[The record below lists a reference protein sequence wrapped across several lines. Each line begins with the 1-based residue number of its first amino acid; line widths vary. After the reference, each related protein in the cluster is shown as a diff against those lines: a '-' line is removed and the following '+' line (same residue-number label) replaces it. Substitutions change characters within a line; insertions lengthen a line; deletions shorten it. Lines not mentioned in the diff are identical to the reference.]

1 MILLKL
7 AAAPAVVWLASQAGR
22 RWGHRVA
29 GLIGGFPLI
38 AAPIVL
44 FIAIDAS
51 ADFGAELAWVTMAVA
66 PGVAAHCFVYAW
78 LARLGLPW
86 LACLAIAWAACV
98 GIAWVL
104 SGFVLRG
111 LPGFALALG
120 QGLVLAALM
129 PKPRTPATL
138 APIPGAEILVR
149 MASALALAAAI
160 MFGAQTFGTR
170 VSGVLLG
177 FPITASVLPVFTLAL
192 HGPDA
197 AIRLLS
203 GFAVGL
209 LGFTTYFFVFASLVV
224 AVGPGTA
231 LAGGAAACIA
241 AVSAVLQWQRWRS
254 AKESAHGAT

>member
-51 ADFGAELAWVTMAVA
+51 AGFGAELAWVTMTVA

-78 LARLGLPW
+78 LARLGLSWP
-86 LACLAIAWAACV
+86 LCLGIAWAACV

-104 SGFVLRG
+104 SAYVLRG
-111 LPGFALALG
+111 FAGFALALG
-120 QGLVLAALM
+120 QGLILAFLM

-138 APIPGAEILVR
+138 TPIPGSEIVVR

-209 LGFTTYFFVFASLVV
+209 LGFTTYFFVFATLV
-224 AVGPGTA
+224 ASAGPGSAFT
-231 LAGGAAACIA
+231 GGAAACIV
-241 AVSAVLQWQRWRS
+241 AVSAVLQWQRWRAS
-254 AKESAHGAT
+254 KGTARGAA

>member
-38 AAPIVL
+38 ASPIVL
-44 FIAIDAS
+44 FIALDAS
-51 ADFGAELAWVTMAVA
+51 PGFAADLAWVTMAVA
-66 PGVAAHCFVYAW
+66 PGVAVHCFIYAW
-78 LARLGLPW
+78 LARFGLRWPW
-86 LACLAIAWAACV
+86 CLLVAWAACV
-98 GIAWVL
+98 GVAWIL
-104 SGFVLRG
+104 SGWVIRG
-111 LPGFALALG
+111 PAGFALALG
-120 QGLVLAALM
+120 QGLALAACM
-129 PKPRTPATL
+129 PRPHLPASLT
-138 APIPGAEILVR
+138 PIPGFEIFVR
-149 MASALALAAAI
+149 MASALALAAAV
-160 MFGAQTFGTR
+160 MFGAHTFGTR

-209 LGFTTYFFVFASLVV
+209 LGFTVYFFIFASLIANLSPGIAFV
-224 AVGPGTA
+224 AGFV
-231 LAGGAAACIA
+231 ACVA
-241 AVSAVLQWQRWRS
+241 TVSLVLRWQHRRR
-254 AKESAHGAT
+254 EG

>member
-1 MILLKL
+1 MLLLKL

-44 FIAIDAS
+44 FIALDAS
-51 ADFGAELAWVTMAVA
+51 AGFGAELAWVTMTVA

-86 LACLAIAWAACV
+86 PLCLGIAWAACV

-104 SGFVLRG
+104 SAHVLRG
-111 LPGFALALG
+111 FPGFALALG
-120 QGLVLAALM
+120 QGLILAFLM
-129 PKPRTPATL
+129 PRPRTPATL
-138 APIPGAEILVR
+138 TPIPASEIVVR
-149 MASALALAAAI
+149 MASALALAALV
-160 MFGAQTFGTR
+160 MLGAQTFGTR

-209 LGFTTYFFVFASLVV
+209 LGFTTYFFAFASL
-224 AVGPGTA
+224 AVPFGPGLA
-231 LAGGAAACIA
+231 FAGGAAACVV
-241 AVSAVLQWQRWRS
+241 AVSAVLQWQRWR
-254 AKESAHGAT
+254 AAGEGAHGAA

>member
-44 FIAIDAS
+44 FISFDAS
-51 ADFGAELAWVTMAVA
+51 AGFGAELAWVTMAVA

-86 LACLAIAWAACV
+86 AACLVLAWMACV

-104 SGFVLRG
+104 SAYVLRG
-111 LPGFALALG
+111 FSGFALALG
-120 QGLVLAALM
+120 QGVLLAALM
-129 PKPRTPATL
+129 PKPRSPAMLT
-138 APIPGAEILVR
+138 PIPGAEIVVR

-224 AVGPGTA
+224 DAGPGIA
-231 LAGGAAACIA
+231 FAGGAAACVV
-241 AVSAVLQWQRWRS
+241 AVSAVLQWQRWRAS
-254 AKESAHGAT
+254 QGGTHGAA

>member
-1 MILLKL
+1 
-7 AAAPAVVWLASQAGR
+7 
-22 RWGHRVA
+22 VA

-44 FIAIDAS
+44 FIALDAS
-51 ADFGAELAWVTMAVA
+51 AGFGAELAWVTMTVA

-86 LACLAIAWAACV
+86 PVCLGIAWAACV

-104 SGFVLRG
+104 SAHVLRG
-111 LPGFALALG
+111 FPGFALALG
-120 QGLVLAALM
+120 QGLILAFLM
-129 PKPRTPATL
+129 PRPRTAATL
-138 APIPGAEILVR
+138 TPIPGSEIVVR
-149 MASALALAAAI
+149 MASALALAALV

-209 LGFTTYFFVFASLVV
+209 LGFTTYFFAFASLVV
-224 AVGPGTA
+224 PFGPGLA
-231 LAGGAAACIA
+231 FAGGAAACVA
-241 AVSAVLQWQRWRS
+241 AVGAVLQWQRWR
-254 AKESAHGAT
+254 AAGEGARGAA